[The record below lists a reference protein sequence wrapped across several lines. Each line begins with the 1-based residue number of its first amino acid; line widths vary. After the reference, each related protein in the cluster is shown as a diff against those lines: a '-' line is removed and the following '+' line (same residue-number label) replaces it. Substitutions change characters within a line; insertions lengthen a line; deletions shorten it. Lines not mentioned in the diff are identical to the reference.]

1 MIRKLG
7 LCLSLCLVLLGCRS
21 EEEIVQ
27 KQESQEVVKK
37 LKFFEQYEKNRKLG
51 KGKDLPPLPFSQS
64 LKAYIIEHP
73 EVGIQVEKLY
83 GKLGS
88 RIVSPIFKDEK
99 TGREMV
105 LFPIVKEF
113 NTIAVLVS
121 IVNKEKTNLYFY
133 PLLKGKNKVADEII
147 ELFQKEIDII
157 KEKRKLQKI
166 CPKDTDGFLGNCDKE
181 KDIDEITIIN
191 FGNYKEK
198 TMASI
203 ELMFNGGENN
213 SPPSLIEDMSIDF
226 YLFGFGGGGYSPPPK
241 PEKGDPCTQTKEG
254 KKEAEKILKDAN
266 VAQHMDSF
274 LRGKVASAREWA
286 VAIGRNNDGSYSV
299 SEPNMGGAT
308 SGVVPSVPSGV
319 YVADGHTHPGSSGAP
334 SGGDLYGMLEIM
346 QSNPDYTTRFVYGDY
361 FGSEVYA
368 LVITD
373 RNLARQFLS
382 QYPRSSNYDENSHEF
397 LANTPLGIDF
407 QKIERIRYNGY
418 YNYSQVQGYSPAA
431 IGMAYILEKYNTG
444 LALLKQD
451 INGNFQPFRINDQ
464 EIKTFDGMIKPGVNI
479 TPCP

>member
-21 EEEIVQ
+21 EEEVVL
-27 KQESQEVVKK
+27 QESQKEEFAQKFKVFQPQEDGKVYYAKGFAKLLIKYDSIYGKNITGRVKA
-37 LKFFEQYEKNRKLG
+37 NINLG
-51 KGKDLPPLPFSQS
+51 KANS
-64 LKAYIIEHP
+64 YIEFNIHS
-73 EVGIQVEKLY
+73 EVYTGEQGEKWIIFPKIKENKVSGLVIGVLSDEETKIRYSYINPNTEFYKENIKSFEEAVEKLN
-83 GKLGS
+83 KS
-88 RIVSPIFKDEK
+88 HHTNKKKRKNIDDE
-99 TGREMV
+99 E
-105 LFPIVKEF
+105 VKEI
-113 NTIAVLVS
+113 TEVV
-121 IVNKEKTNLYFY
+121 
-133 PLLKGKNKVADEII
+133 
-147 ELFQKEIDII
+147 II
-157 KEKRKLQKI
+157 KFRGPMRPVDFI
-166 CPKDTDGFLGNCDKE
+166 DDAPDNFLDDFKTAAPIIPENKCSLYYNC
-181 KDIDEITIIN
+181 I
-191 FGNYKEK
+191 
-198 TMASI
+198 S
-203 ELMFNGGENN
+203 
-213 SPPSLIEDMSIDF
+213 
-226 YLFGFGGGGYSPPPK
+226 GGGGYSPPPK

-266 VAQHMDSF
+266 VAQHMDNF
-274 LRGKVASAREWA
+274 LRGKVTSAREWA
-286 VAIGRNNDGSYSV
+286 VAIGRNSDGSYSV

-382 QYPRSSNYDENSHEF
+382 QYPRSSNYDENSHKF
-397 LANTPLGIDF
+397 LTGTPLGDDF
-407 QKIERIRYNGY
+407 RRIEKIKLDGY
-418 YNYSQVQGYSPAA
+418 YNYSQVQGYSSAA
-431 IGMAYILEKYNTG
+431 IGMAYILDKYNTG

-451 INGNFQPFRINDQ
+451 INGNFQPFRIKDQ
-464 EIKTFDGMIKPGVNI
+464 EIKTSDGVIKPGVNI